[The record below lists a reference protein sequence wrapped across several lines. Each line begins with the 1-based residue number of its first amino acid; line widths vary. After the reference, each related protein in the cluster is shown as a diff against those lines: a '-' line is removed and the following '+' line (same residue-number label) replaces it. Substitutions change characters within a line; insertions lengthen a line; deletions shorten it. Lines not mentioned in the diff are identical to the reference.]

1 MLLLANGC
9 SHTAGAEIEY
19 ELQGYCYEKAYSKYC
34 AENLGWQY
42 ENIAASGASQ
52 ERIIRT
58 TIDWVGK
65 NYKRYKNKE
74 IFVVI
79 MWSGPGR
86 TEFYDGR
93 LHQYIQIV
101 PNNDVVYKKQFTNT
115 QYTYYKSYVAVQN
128 RQAQITKWYN
138 NIILLQAYLRNLNI
152 NYLFLNATETLP
164 QNSSNISDQLL
175 PIAAQINYK
184 KYPWATMPENSYFN
198 LLSKRGFKC
207 PSHAPSGGHLGE
219 DAHKYYGDYL
229 AKYIE
234 EQTINVC

>member
-58 TIDWVGK
+58 TIDWIGK
-65 NYKRYKNKE
+65 NYKIYKNKE

-79 MWSGPGR
+79 MWSGPSR
-86 TEFYDGR
+86 IEFYDDR
-93 LHQYIQIV
+93 KHKYVQVV

-115 QYTYYKSYVAVQN
+115 QYVYYKSYVAVQN
-128 RQAQITKWYN
+128 RHAQMIKWYN
-138 NIILLQAYLRNLNI
+138 NVILMQNYLSNLGI

-164 QNSSNISDQLL
+164 VSTSRNSDQFLYL
-175 PIAAQINYK
+175 AAQINYK
-184 KYPWATMPENSYFN
+184 KYPWANIQENSYFN
-198 LLSKRGFKC
+198 ILKKRGFKS
-207 PSHAPSGGHLGE
+207 PLHAPAGGHLGE
-219 DAHKYYGDYL
+219 DAHKYYGEYL
-229 AKYIE
+229 AKYIKE
-234 EQTINVC
+234 NL